1 MNHGRPRLQAT
12 GVERPHWRHLA
23 DLRVAV
29 WLAAAALLW
38 LCMREWTPHC
48 LYWQSWPGHPW
59 RLQALRPGTA
69 LAPAAIVF
77 AAALAGAARA
87 CRGRSRLN
95 GAYLA
100 FCLLALPVSGAT
112 AWAIGSQRLAA
123 SDDHA
128 EVRLYGF
135 YFRSL
140 ARQDALRVDVQPYRV
155 RGSTGYHPVVVRHSG
170 GRVHLVDWQ
179 FTRRLA
185 QRWQLPA
192 SPQAREIL
200 DRHPADTPP

>member
-1 MNHGRPRLQAT
+1 MSRDPATVAKPLAALPWRRLA
-12 GVERPHWRHLA
+12 G
-23 DLRVAV
+23 LRVAV
-29 WLAAAALLW
+29 WLFAAAALW
-38 LCMREWTPHC
+38 FSRREWTPHY

-59 RLQALRPGTA
+59 QLQAMRPSLA

-87 CRGRSRLN
+87 WKGRSMLN

-100 FCLLALPVSGAT
+100 FCLLVLPVSGAT
-112 AWAIGSQRLAA
+112 AWVIGSQRLAA
-123 SDDHA
+123 SDARVD
-128 EVRLYGF
+128 VRLYGF

-140 ARQDALRVDVQPYRV
+140 DRPDALRVDVQPYRV
-155 RGSTGYHPVVVRHSG
+155 RGNTGYHPVIIRRSG
-170 GRVHLVDWQ
+170 GRLHLIDWQ
-179 FTRRLA
+179 FTHQLA

-200 DRHPADTPP
+200 DRHPLHAPQ